1 MWPNSC
7 LPSATALITAA
18 YVGAGGRFTLEG
30 VENHAS
36 REYNMPISMLFS
48 DLLSDY
54 PRTLRTWDRRLKDNL
69 KQEVITKSYPS
80 LADPAEYATFKR
92 KWEYMYVYAEVGYAR
107 AYTSMHYFTFV
118 RPVRPCSMLRGQRLI
133 DIASRRTHGRDAIEH
148 IRALLP

>member
-92 KWEYMYVYAEVGYAR
+92 KWEYFFAYAGEG
-107 AYTSMHYFTFV
+107 FV
-118 RPVRPCSMLRGQRLI
+118 RGYITCHMLTFIRTVCESPLKASTSRP
-133 DIASRRTHGRDAIEH
+133 DRRS
-148 IRALLP
+148 L